1 MTATRWNTT
10 TKIIVVALLALLAV
24 ALLVTFRVMIRPT
37 IIALLLTFVLQRP
50 VNWIQRRSG
59 WSRGL
64 SIALIYLFLLALI
77 ALTPA
82 IFIPRLVDSFRSLRV
97 ALDALVQDLQTA
109 VPGPLLT
116 LGDYELSVE
125 GMLQQ
130 LGAILQDILSP
141 AAAGALD
148 FALSLTTTVFTTL
161 YVLVLTFWL
170 LKDLNKLQRSL
181 FSLIPADYTEEM
193 RLLGREL
200 TEIWHAFLR
209 GQALLGLVIG
219 IMTWIAMTIVGLPNA
234 AGLAL
239 LAGVM
244 EFLPTVGPGISGA
257 IGTLVALFQGST
269 WMPVNNLTFALI
281 VLAIYVLITQIE
293 SVYLIPRLVGRR
305 VRLHPAVTFTG
316 IVSAALVFGFLGVL
330 LATPTI
336 ASARTILI
344 YVFRKLQDLE
354 PFESPDKT
362 PGVRIPGLIAGR
374 RVRAVL
380 FTLDGPL
387 AKRDWRFVEEMLER
401 TVRFERYWPQEQRRR
416 FFRRIMI
423 LSERPI
429 DGLIGLLT
437 WLQLREDLERLLPRL
452 NRLRGYA
459 PASELAPVE
468 GVPELLR
475 TLAAHQYGL
484 GIITNRSLEEVQTF
498 LQQASL
504 PAELFTA
511 MVTADALR
519 SLAPASEALQQGVA
533 AIGHAPDECLVV
545 NDTTVYLRTAQAMD
559 MIACGVLCGLGTED
573 DLADADLIL
582 ECTPELQEWL

>member
-1 MTATRWNTT
+1 MTSTRWNTT
-10 TKIIVVALLALLAV
+10 TKIVVVALLSLLAV

-97 ALDALVQDLQTA
+97 ALEALVQDLQTA

-116 LGDYELSVE
+116 LGEYELSVE

-239 LAGVM
+239 LAGIM

-387 AKRDWRFVEEMLER
+387 ARRDWRFVEEMLER
-401 TVRFERYWPQEQRRR
+401 TARFERYWPQEQRRR

-459 PASELAPVE
+459 PAPELAPVE
-468 GVPELLR
+468 GVPDLLQ
-475 TLAAHQYGL
+475 TLAAHHYGL
-484 GIITNRSLEEVQTF
+484 GIVTNRSLEEVQTF
-498 LQQASL
+498 LRQAGLSE
-504 PAELFTA
+504 ELFAA
-511 MVTADALR
+511 MITADALR

-533 AIGHAPDECLVV
+533 AIGHASDECLVV

-559 MIACGVLCGLGTED
+559 MITCGVLCGLGTED

>member
-1 MTATRWNTT
+1 MTSTRWNTT
-10 TKIIVVALLALLAV
+10 TKIIVVALLSLLAV

-64 SIALIYLFLLALI
+64 SIALIYLILLALI
-77 ALTPA
+77 ALTPV
-82 IFIPRLVDSFRSLRV
+82 IFIPRLVDSFLSLRV
-97 ALDALVQDLQTA
+97 ALEALVQDLQTA
-109 VPGPLLT
+109 VPGPLFT
-116 LGDYELSVE
+116 LGEYELSVE

-200 TEIWHAFLR
+200 TDIWHAFLR

-239 LAGVM
+239 LAGIM

-281 VLAIYVLITQIE
+281 VLGIYVLITQIE

-354 PFESPDKT
+354 PFESPEKA

-380 FTLDGPL
+380 FILDGPL

-401 TVRFERYWPQEQRRR
+401 TARFERYWPQEQRRR
-416 FFRRIMI
+416 FFRRLMI

-437 WLQLREDLERLLPRL
+437 WLQLQEDLERLRPRL

-459 PASELAPVE
+459 PASDLEPVE
-468 GVPELLR
+468 DVPDLLR
-475 TLAAHQYGL
+475 NLAAHYRL
-484 GIITNRSLEEVQTF
+484 GMVTSRSLEEVRIF
-498 LQQASL
+498 LQRAGLSL
-504 PAELFTA
+504 ELFSA

-519 SLAPASEALQQGVA
+519 SLAPASEALHQGMT
-533 AIGHAPDECLVV
+533 AIGHAPDECLIV

-559 MIACGVLCGLGTED
+559 MITCGVLCGLGTED